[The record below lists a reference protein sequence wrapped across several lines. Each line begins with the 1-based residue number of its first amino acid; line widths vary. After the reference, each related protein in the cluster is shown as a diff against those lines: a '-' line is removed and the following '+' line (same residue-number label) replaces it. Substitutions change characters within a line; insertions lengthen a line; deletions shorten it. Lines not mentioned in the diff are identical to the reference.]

1 MAIDILAVRRAD
13 HSLLTPSVAEL
24 PALLDDPDV
33 VVWVMLGAPEKQTQA
48 VLSDVFGFHPLVIE
62 DALGFANTP
71 KIEDYGDYLYI
82 IFHGLKA
89 GCEISGEVETT
100 DLDVFLGPRFVVTH
114 EGREVPAVAKVR
126 QRVRADPRVL
136 GRGASSV
143 VHELFDDMIDRFL
156 PLMDRLDDQVDELE
170 SAILR
175 GAQPRMLERIFN
187 LKHALQRLKRI
198 GIHQREILL
207 RLSTTDI
214 PWIPRAQK
222 PFFRDVYDHFVRVID
237 QTDGYREM
245 VSSSLDA
252 HLSMQSHRMNEI
264 MKVLTMIS
272 TIMLPLNFIAGL
284 YGMNF
289 DQMPG
294 LHWRYGYQ
302 AAWVVMIV
310 VGFSMYTFFRRRH
323 WL

>member
-1 MAIDILAVRRAD
+1 VPVEILAVRRPD
-13 HSLLTPSVAEL
+13 NVLLTPDVGEL
-24 PALLDDPDV
+24 PGLLDDPDV
-33 VVWVMLGAPEKQTQA
+33 VVWVMITSPDRQATDILGK
-48 VLSDVFGFHPLVIE
+48 VFGFHPLVVE

-82 IFHGLKA
+82 IFHGLRA
-89 GCEISGEVETT
+89 GCELSGEVEMT

-126 QRVRADPRVL
+126 EKVRRDPRVL
-136 GRGASSV
+136 GRGPSGV
-143 VHELFDDMIDRFL
+143 VHQLLDDMIDRFL
-156 PLMDRLDDQVDELE
+156 PLMDRLDDEVDDVEN
-170 SAILR
+170 AILR
-175 GAQPRMLERIFN
+175 GSDPRMIERIFN
-187 LKHALQRLKRI
+187 LKHALQRLRRI

-207 RLSTTDI
+207 RLSTTEIAFI
-214 PWIPRAQK
+214 PPSQR
-222 PFFRDVYDHFVRVID
+222 PFFRDVYDHFVRVMD

-245 VSSSLDA
+245 VASSLEA

-289 DQMPG
+289 EQMPG
-294 LHWRYGYQ
+294 LHWKYGYE
-302 AAWVVMIV
+302 AAWVVMTLTGIT
-310 VGFSMYTFFRRRH
+310 MYTFFRRRH

>member
-1 MAIDILAVRRAD
+1 VAIRTLAVRRTDNA
-13 HSLLTPSVAEL
+13 LLEPAVAEV

-33 VVWVMLGAPEKQTQA
+33 VVWVMLASPEPSA
-48 VLSDVFGFHPLVIE
+48 MEVLARVFHFHPLVVE
-62 DALGFANTP
+62 DALASANTP

-82 IFHGLKA
+82 IFHGLSA
-89 GCEISGEVETT
+89 GCERTGKVDMT

-114 EGREVPAVAKVR
+114 EGREVPAVAKVEAKIR
-126 QRVRADPRVL
+126 RDPRVL
-136 GRGASSV
+136 ARGASSV

-156 PLMDRLDDQVDELE
+156 PLMDRLDDEVDELE
-170 SAILR
+170 ATILS
-175 GAQPRMLERIFN
+175 GSHPRTLERIFE
-187 LKHALQRLKRI
+187 LKHALQRLRRI
-198 GIHQREILL
+198 GIHQREILH
-207 RLSTTDI
+207 RLSTTDL
-214 PWIPRAQK
+214 PWIPAAQK

-245 VSSSLDA
+245 VASSLDA

-294 LHWRYGYQ
+294 LHWKYGYQ
-302 AAWVVMIV
+302 AAWVVMTFTGIT
-310 VGFSMYTFFRRRH
+310 MYTFFRRRH